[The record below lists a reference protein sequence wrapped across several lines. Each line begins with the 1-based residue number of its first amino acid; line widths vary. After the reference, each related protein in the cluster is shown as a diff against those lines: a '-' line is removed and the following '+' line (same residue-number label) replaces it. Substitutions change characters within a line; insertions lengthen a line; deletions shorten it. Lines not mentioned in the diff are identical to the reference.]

1 MILFSCFCQVTVIA
15 NVVTWVVFHLLG
27 GLTFLILWFFG
38 LWVWSVPILLVEYG
52 VGRYTRKTV
61 IQAFRYM
68 AGPHFQWMG
77 GFVAF
82 VVLGIG
88 YGPCVHFSSWTK
100 GVFELAHECTF
111 YAHWL
116 RLYSLTPTSESIE
129 PVHIM
134 RWIESGLKLHWVRIA
149 FLPLRTGSDRYALIM
164 WQGCTHAN
172 WVPLWTCSNG
182 FGLMKNRVHVWDWF
196 LHLLVH
202 CYFIKGTLNLGVAPK
217 YWICDYMIACS
228 SMRIYQE
235 SDTFSQAHWSRRV
248 NDCTMQCAWWL
259 HEHFFQYALWWTWT
273 DVHQMSAFNLF
284 PVRTC
289 LKYWI

>member
-172 WVPLWTCSNG
+172 WVPLWTYSTWLRTDEESSPRLRLVSALACSLLFHQGHSESGCRSKVLN
-182 FGLMKNRVHVWDWF
+182 LW
-196 LHLLVH
+196 LHDRL
-202 CYFIKGTLNLGVAPK
+202 FIYAYLPRKWYVQPGTLK
-217 YWICDYMIACS
+217 
-228 SMRIYQE
+228 
-235 SDTFSQAHWSRRV
+235 
-248 NDCTMQCAWWL
+248 
-259 HEHFFQYALWWTWT
+259 
-273 DVHQMSAFNLF
+273 
-284 PVRTC
+284 
-289 LKYWI
+289 